1 MDGYDVRKLLQLLKR
16 ECGLTDSQI
25 DDVKVLDSFS
35 FVTVPFS
42 EAKEAIRRLNDIS
55 NGGRPIAEIAQDGQ
69 GRGARGAYKKEGF
82 KKDYKGKRDSAGY
95 AKGSSYGAGSR
106 KDSGEGWKAGA
117 TRGAKPAPGERGM
130 HKRLYTLRALPKR
143 KRERTGRTILP
154 NFLPGR
160 NKAVGAA
167 RAASTKKPLPARIK
181 NAETVNCFS
190 EAGFFPIAITCFP
203 MTGSVRFS

>member
-1 MDGYDVRKLLQLLKR
+1 MRGERTKKKGLKKTIKAS
-16 ECGLTDSQI
+16 GI
-25 DDVKVLDSFS
+25 PP
-35 FVTVPFS
+35 VTPKALPTAPVA
-42 EAKEAIRRLNDIS
+42 AKTA
-55 NGGRPIAEIAQDGQ
+55 G
-69 GRGARGAYKKEGF
+69 
-82 KKDYKGKRDSAGY
+82 KDGKRGRLAGR
-95 AKGSSYGAGSR
+95 SR
-106 KDSGEGWKAGA
+106 
-117 TRGAKPAPGERGM
+117 APGERGM

-190 EAGFFPIAITCFP
+190 EAGSFR
-203 MTGSVRFS
+203 SR